1 MIWYRATPAR
11 TVALVVLALGALL
24 AITTTLARYYEGVR
38 LLRAGSHL
46 ERGRMLVRVG
56 ELDRGLIELRA
67 ALALHRDDPETTL
80 ELATALLEADRPREA
95 ETYLD
100 EAIERDPT
108 SGPANLARAR
118 VARELDSRDTET
130 FYQRAYFGSW
140 GTEVTPRRLTVGFEL
155 VEYLLSSGDRERAR
169 GVLTQLAVDGARDT
183 DVLLRVALLLVDAG
197 APGEAVPLLREVVA
211 RRPGDAPAWGALASA
226 AFAIYEDQIAAR
238 AAAQAIDLDR
248 GDKQSDRIAQLAQT
262 AFAMDPRAGRL
273 STRERIRR
281 ARVVLVE
288 TVRAYDA
295 CVAKDMVT
303 APPDSARAE
312 AAPLLADRP
321 RADAELDDLL
331 DVAARIWRE
340 RRERCPE
347 VPPDLAP
354 LARVFERLAAGA
366 TR

>member
-11 TVALVVLALGALL
+11 TVTLVALALGALL
-24 AITTTLARYYEGVR
+24 AITATLARYYSEVR

-56 ELDRGLIELRA
+56 ELDRGLTELRA
-67 ALALHRDDPETTL
+67 ALALHRDDAETTL
-80 ELATALLEADRPREA
+80 VLATALLAADRPREA

-118 VARELDSRDTET
+118 VARELASDDTAT

-140 GTEVTPRRLTVGFEL
+140 GPESTPRRVAVGFEL
-155 VEYLLSSGDRERAR
+155 VEYLLSSGERERAR
-169 GVLTQLAVDGARDT
+169 GVLTQLAVDAAHDT
-183 DVLLRVALLLVDAG
+183 GVMLRVALLLVDAG
-197 APGEAVPLLREVVA
+197 APADAVPLLGEVVT

-238 AAAQAIDLDR
+238 ASAQALDLDK
-248 GDKQSDRIAQLAQT
+248 GDTESERIARLAQD
-262 AFAMDPRAGRL
+262 AFAMDPRVSRL

-281 ARVVLVE
+281 ARVVLAE

-295 CVAKDMVT
+295 CAPLAT
-303 APPDSARAE
+303 AEAPPGGARAE
-312 AAPLLADRP
+312 AARVMAEGP
-321 RADAELDDLL
+321 RVEVELDDLVDL
-331 DVAARIWRE
+331 AARVWAE

-347 VPPDLAP
+347 VAPDLAA
-354 LARVFERLAAGA
+354 LARVFDRLAAGA